1 MSQRIGLA
9 YRTADLIAYRISS
22 NSYPAKSHFA
32 ADLLNMGF
40 NKDQAQR
47 LLCEKDWVLRMLLAW
62 EELPALERKKAS
74 ELDYDKVEN
83 Y

>member
-1 MSQRIGLA
+1 
-9 YRTADLIAYRISS
+9 
-22 NSYPAKSHFA
+22 
-32 ADLLNMGF
+32 MGF

-83 Y
+83 YWPNLDFCGYLSPDNKSDWA